1 MDHLLALLLRT
12 HDRGNF
18 GLNIRADHMDGGGA
32 GLESDAVASP
42 LPDDLRLLQHQGI
55 DGGHHDAVAGLL
67 HFLQSVCHL
76 VICCL
81 DSSQLGQQRDQIPV
95 VLDLEAGLLG
105 QSVVEQG
112 PGQVQYRSGQP
123 GA

>member
-18 GLNIRADHMDGGGA
+18 GLNIRTDHMDGGGA
-32 GLESDAVASP
+32 GLEADAVASP
-42 LPDDLRLLQHQGI
+42 LPNDLRLLQHQGI

-67 HFLQSVCHL
+67 HLLQSVCHL

-81 DSSQLGQQRDQIPV
+81 DSSQLGQQRDQISV